1 MPHKEDLLQFVKTII
16 VVGMNHS
23 IKKRIIMII
32 TDRFLKDNYIYCSL
46 KIHNAHLKIVSQ
58 IDE

>member
-1 MPHKEDLLQFVKTII
+1 MPHREDLLQFVKTII

-46 KIHNAHLKIVSQ
+46 KIHNAHLKLSQ

>member
-1 MPHKEDLLQFVKTII
+1 MPHREDLLQFVKTII

-46 KIHNAHLKIVSQ
+46 KIHNTHLKIVSQ